1 MKYFIIGSGI
11 WGTVIAERIASE
23 MNEQVMVVDKRDHI
37 GGNCHSSLDEET
49 GIECHRYGSHIFH
62 TSLPEVWGYLSLFG
76 EFTSYRHKVL
86 ITHGGKVY
94 AMPINLFT
102 INAFYGKNF
111 SPAEAETFLAAEI
124 ARDHIE
130 HPTNLEECGNISA
143 ASVPILLDNIN
154 KHGMICEG
162 KKIVLAGFGAGLT
175 WGATVLVW

>member
-62 TSLPEVWGYLSLFG
+62 TSLPEVWEYLSLFG

-111 SPAEAETFLAAEI
+111 SPAEAEAFLAAEI

-130 HPTNLEECGNISA
+130 HPANLEEKAISLIGRPLYEA
-143 ASVPILLDNIN
+143 FIKTILTSSGTVILE
-154 KHGMICEG
+154 IC
-162 KKIVLAGFGAGLT
+162 LPL
-175 WGATVLVW
+175 L

>member
-1 MKYFIIGSGI
+1 MSYLIVGSGF
-11 WGTVIAERIASE
+11 WGATIAERIAT
-23 MNEQVMVVDKRDHI
+23 VMKQPVTIIDKRDHI

-62 TSLPEVWGYLSLFG
+62 TSIPQVWEYLSRFC

-111 SPAEAETFLAAEI
+111 TPSGAYP
-124 ARDHIE
+124 R
-130 HPTNLEECGNISA
+130 NIGGQHEP
-143 ASVPILLDNIN
+143 V
-154 KHGMICEG
+154 
-162 KKIVLAGFGAGLT
+162 
-175 WGATVLVW
+175 

>member
-62 TSLPEVWGYLSLFG
+62 TSLPEVWEYLSLFG

-111 SPAEAETFLAAEI
+111 SPAEAEAFLAAEI

-130 HPTNLEECGNISA
+130 HPANLEEKAISLIGRPLYEA
-143 ASVPILLDNIN
+143 FIKNYTHKQLSLIHI
-154 KHGMICEG
+154 
-162 KKIVLAGFGAGLT
+162 
-175 WGATVLVW
+175 